1 MAVHYIFGSAGAGK
15 SYELCRRIKELAKKE
30 PGTRYL
36 VIVPEQFTLQTQKD
50 FVTISDE
57 NRGIMNIDVLSFLRL
72 AYRVFEGTGGADRL
86 VLEDTGKSMI
96 VKKVAMQHEG
106 ELLMFG
112 RNVHKAGFISE
123 IKSILSEFYQYD
135 IGEEELLQMQQAAGG
150 NAALKR
156 KLSDIALLY
165 RGFQDFLADRY
176 ITTEGILSLLGKKAE
191 NSRMIVG
198 SVFCFDGFT
207 GFTPSQYA
215 LLAEL
220 MKQARDCY
228 STVTMDPAC
237 VFHKQG
243 EYELFYMSS
252 KTVQWVDKLS
262 VKSGQEIAC
271 PTILEGGGRYGAAES
286 LKFLGSHIFRPVRAA
301 YKKEQENIGIY
312 AHRDIHAEI
321 TWAVTEIYR
330 LVKGGMRYREIAVV
344 TGDLAGYADG
354 LYQEFGRAGL
364 PCFIDRKKRLT
375 DNPVIEFIR
384 AATEVVRTDFSYDAV
399 FHYMKSPLAG
409 FPKEEQDI
417 FENYIRALGIKHYSR
432 YKKEW
437 RGKYRSLYPLDLGK
451 IEEIREKFVQRFEG
465 LYQVFSR
472 QDATGRERMTE
483 LMRFLIIH
491 GTETYLSEKS
501 QELLECEPVRAREYA
516 QLWRILLEIFDR
528 IVGLLGDDAMTLQEF
543 GEILQTGFDEA
554 KVGLVPP
561 GLDQIMVG
569 DMERTRLNGV
579 RCLFFLGLN
588 EGIVPKPQA
597 GGGVLSE
604 QDRLLFEEN
613 GIELAPNRR
622 QNAFLSEFYLYLSL
636 TKPSERLYLSYRRS
650 EGSGKA
656 MRPSYLLS
664 RVQKLFPKIKVK
676 IIDEVLPDTLG
687 NVGVLGTD
695 LGFSWFLRGVREYAA
710 GGKPPA
716 LFAELYTLYRT
727 GEFAAPLPF
736 SSVASA
742 AFYKKPEEALSVDNA
757 KKLYGETLYGSVTR
771 LEQYAACA
779 FAHFLVFGLN
789 VEERAEYQI
798 GMPDIGTV
806 YHNAL
811 QYYSA
816 GVKESGYDW
825 HTIPEKESDELLM
838 DAVRR
843 AAKEYGEGIF
853 DSSGRSRELVNRIAR
868 MLRRTVNTV
877 QFQIRRGDFEPE
889 EFEYDFTHADRYLAL
904 RGRIDRIDLYH
915 NGTEDYI
922 RVVDYKSGNVQFRL
936 EKLYYGLSLQ
946 LAVYME
952 AAMQWA
958 KEKGMERAVPA
969 GMLYYHIDD
978 PIVDKGG
985 DTEVQIQKKLIM
997 NGLVNAKEE
1006 ALIAQDNS
1014 FYTAGGGLAAG
1025 VSSNVIPASTGK
1037 SGSLSASSMAVD
1049 GEYFGKVLNLARER
1063 LYENATKILSGD
1075 VEPAPYRRGLENAC
1089 DFCTLRDACNFDR
1102 RLSGYHYRDL
1112 KKLAKDEVREKI
1124 CGVEEDIS
1132 KAQGKSFSDS
1142 KNETAGSG
1150 SKIAEDSSE
1159 TARNSSETAK
1169 NSSKTAKNS
1178 SKTAKNSSLADG
1190 AKEEIGKGE

>member
-1 MAVHYIFGSAGAGK
+1 
-15 SYELCRRIKELAKKE
+15 R
-30 PGTRYL
+30 
-36 VIVPEQFTLQTQKD
+36 
-50 FVTISDE
+50 
-57 NRGIMNIDVLSFLRL
+57 
-72 AYRVFEGTGGADRL
+72 
-86 VLEDTGKSMI
+86 
-96 VKKVAMQHEG
+96 
-106 ELLMFG
+106 
-112 RNVHKAGFISE
+112 
-123 IKSILSEFYQYD
+123 
-135 IGEEELLQMQQAAGG
+135 
-150 NAALKR
+150 
-156 KLSDIALLY
+156 
-165 RGFQDFLADRY
+165 
-176 ITTEGILSLLGKKAE
+176 
-191 NSRMIVG
+191 
-198 SVFCFDGFT
+198 
-207 GFTPSQYA
+207 
-215 LLAEL
+215 
-220 MKQARDCY
+220 
-228 STVTMDPAC
+228 
-237 VFHKQG
+237 
-243 EYELFYMSS
+243 
-252 KTVQWVDKLS
+252 
-262 VKSGQEIAC
+262 
-271 PTILEGGGRYGAAES
+271 GRY
-286 LKFLGSHIFRPVRAA
+286 
-301 YKKEQENIGIY
+301 
-312 AHRDIHAEI
+312 
-321 TWAVTEIYR
+321 
-330 LVKGGMRYREIAVV
+330 
-344 TGDLAGYADG
+344 
-354 LYQEFGRAGL
+354 
-364 PCFIDRKKRLT
+364 
-375 DNPVIEFIR
+375 
-384 AATEVVRTDFSYDAV
+384 
-399 FHYMKSPLAG
+399 
-409 FPKEEQDI
+409 
-417 FENYIRALGIKHYSR
+417 
-432 YKKEW
+432 
-437 RGKYRSLYPLDLGK
+437 RSAYPLDLGK
-451 IEEIREKFVQRFEG
+451 IEEIRRKFVQRFEG

-472 QDATGRERMTE
+472 PDATGRERMTE
-483 LMRFLIIH
+483 LLRFLILH
-491 GTETYLSEKS
+491 GTETYLEEKS
-501 QELLECEPVRAREYA
+501 QELLESEPVRAREYA

-528 IVGLLGDDAMTLQEF
+528 IVGLLGEDAMTLQEF
-543 GEILQTGFDEA
+543 GEILQTGIDEA

-604 QDRLLFEEN
+604 QDRMLFEEN

-636 TKPSERLYLSYRRS
+636 TKPLERLYLSYRRS

-664 RVQKLFPKIKVK
+664 RVQKLFPKIRVEMEDDLLKVM
-676 IIDEVLPDTLG
+676 G

-695 LGFSWFLRGVREYAA
+695 RGFSWFLRGVREYAA
-710 GGKPPA
+710 GGEVPE

-736 SSVASA
+736 ASVASA
-742 AFYKKPEEALSVDNA
+742 AFYKKPEEALSVENA

-789 VEERAEYQI
+789 VEERVEYQI

-838 DAVRR
+838 DAVKR
-843 AAKEYGEGIF
+843 AAQEYGEGIF
-853 DSSGRSRELVNRIAR
+853 ASSGRSRELVNRIAR

-877 QFQIRRGDFEPE
+877 QIQIRRGDFEPE

-915 NGTEDYI
+915 NGREDYV
-922 RVVDYKSGNVQFRL
+922 RVVDYKSGNVQFKL

-985 DTEVQIQKKLIM
+985 DPEVQIQKKLVM

-1006 ALIAQDNS
+1006 ALVAQDNS
-1014 FYTAGGGLAAG
+1014 FYDAQGGLAAG

-1037 SGSLSASSMAVD
+1037 SGNLSASSMAVD
-1049 GEYFGKVLNLARER
+1049 GEYFGKVLSLARER
-1063 LYENATKILSGD
+1063 LFENAKKILSGD

-1089 DFCTLRDACNFDR
+1089 DFCTLKDACNFDR

-1124 CGVEEDIS
+1124 CGGEASVAEGREAYSVEKETS
-1132 KAQGKSFSDS
+1132 KKHGDAVQGK
-1142 KNETAGSG
+1142 GSM
-1150 SKIAEDSSE
+1150 
-1159 TARNSSETAK
+1159 
-1169 NSSKTAKNS
+1169 
-1178 SKTAKNSSLADG
+1178 
-1190 AKEEIGKGE
+1190 GKGE